1 MFIASKRN
9 IILPSADGSKSFRVQ
24 KDYIGEIPDW
34 AADTPYFR
42 ALVADGKISAPESHS
57 DQDVEKAGR
66 GGRRGNGRRRGGENT
81 ETAETASESESAGAA
96 AGGEST
102 GTASGG
108 EADGDAGTGA

>member
-81 ETAETASESESAGAA
+81 ETAS
-96 AGGEST
+96 GGEST

>member
-9 IILPSADGSKSFRVQ
+9 IILPSADGSKSFRVR

-42 ALVADGKISAPESHS
+42 ALVADGKISVPESHS

-66 GGRRGNGRRRGGENT
+66 GGRRGGNRRRGGENT
-81 ETAETASESESAGAA
+81 ETTEAASGGENTETTETASD
-96 AGGEST
+96 
-102 GTASGG
+102 G